1 MPLIRSAVLPVCA
14 WLALC
19 VPEARAQEPQP
30 VPGPGAGTL
39 STPAGQSAPAQD
51 PLTLERAVS
60 LAAERNETALSA
72 QARAEAAEA
81 RVARARAFFLPRLSV
96 GATYIRRAYEVV
108 RVVEGVPLVSQ
119 PQNALNGNAT
129 ANVPLFDARGFPL
142 LQAASRD
149 REATKLDAVEA
160 RRQVSFQAANAFLST
175 LGLQQVAQAAE
186 RRLAFARQS
195 LEEAKARAQAGL
207 ASTNDVTRAQLD
219 VVTAEAELADAVGQA
234 ETSRLELGYLLVAP
248 VEGPLS
254 APETLLGEAS
264 RPVET
269 FSVLAE
275 GALERRPDI
284 LSSKLRVE
292 QQQALAREPLA
303 RLFPTLSASAQYTLA
318 NEPNF
323 AGRNWNGNLSL
334 NLGWTLFDGG
344 ERYADRRE
352 RLALVRIQE
361 LDVAARTRRVDV
373 AVDQANV
380 ALRTSQAALNRSQV
394 AVDAARQNAEETS
407 ILYRQGIAS
416 SLALSDAQ
424 VRQFEAEVALAR
436 ARYALGSSL
445 LELRAAVGLDPL
457 GKEP

>member
-1 MPLIRSAVLPVCA
+1 MHLIRSAVVVPVCA

-19 VPEARAQEPQP
+19 VPEVRAQEQQS
-30 VPGPGAGTL
+30 VPGPGAGTP
-39 STPAGQSAPAQD
+39 SSGQSEPTRE

-60 LAAERNETALSA
+60 LAAERNETALTA

-81 RVARARAFFLPRLSV
+81 RVARARAFFFPRLNAS
-96 GATYIRRAYEVV
+96 ATYTRRLQDVVRQVGGEEVV
-108 RVVEGVPLVSQ
+108 VQAR
-119 PQNALNGNAT
+119 NAFSGNAT
-129 ANVPLFDARGFPL
+129 ATVPLFDARGFPL

-149 REATKLDAVEA
+149 REATALDAVEA

-186 RRLAFARQS
+186 RRLVYARQS
-195 LEEAKARAQAGL
+195 LEDAKARAQAGL

-219 VVTAEAELADAVGQA
+219 VATAEANLADAVGQA

-248 VEGPLS
+248 VEGPLA

-264 RPVET
+264 RPVES
-269 FSVLAE
+269 FSLLTE

-284 LSSKLRVE
+284 LSAKLRVR
-292 QQQALAREPLA
+292 QQEALASEPLA
-303 RLFPTLSASAQYTLA
+303 RLFPTLSATGVYSLT
-318 NEPNF
+318 NEAGL
-323 AGRNWNGNLSL
+323 AGRNWNAFVSV
-334 NLGWTLFDGG
+334 NLGWSLFDGG

-352 RLALVRIQE
+352 RLALVRVQQ

-380 ALRTSQAALNRSQV
+380 LLRTAQAALNQSQV
-394 AVDAARQNAEETS
+394 AADAARQNAEETS

-436 ARYALGSSL
+436 ARYALGSAL
-445 LELRAAVGLDPL
+445 LELRIAVGLDPL